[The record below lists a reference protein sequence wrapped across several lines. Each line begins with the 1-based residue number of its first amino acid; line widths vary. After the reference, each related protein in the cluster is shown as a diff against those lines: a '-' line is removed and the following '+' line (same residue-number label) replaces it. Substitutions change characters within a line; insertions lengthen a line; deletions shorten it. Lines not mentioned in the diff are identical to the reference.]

1 LKSRIFSIFWLDDG
15 REGSGAG
22 YRSGSVQ
29 IIADPDPGGPKLSN
43 PMDPEHRIFTLL
55 AVVINF

>member
-1 LKSRIFSIFWLDDG
+1 LKSRIFSIIWLVDG
-15 REGSGAG
+15 REGSGAR

-43 PMDPEHRIFTLL
+43 HIKNYVLSIADDQDL
-55 AVVINF
+55 